1 MLSRFSLVQLF
12 ANPGPNRNPPGS
24 SVHGILQARILESV
38 ACPPP
43 DDLHNPGIEPPS
55 LMSLALAGGFFTTS
69 TTWEAPKE
77 DSGKLLNT
85 LQCKRQSPTRKSIQS
100 EMSIALRLR
109 QV

>member
-12 ANPGPNRNPPGS
+12 ATPGPNRNPPGS

-55 LMSLALAGGFFTTS
+55 LMSLALAGGFF
-69 TTWEAPKE
+69 
-77 DSGKLLNT
+77 NT
-85 LQCKRQSPTRKSIQS
+85 LVYKEVKLAYPHLELAILEGICKKS
-100 EMSIALRLR
+100 MVFLL
-109 QV
+109 